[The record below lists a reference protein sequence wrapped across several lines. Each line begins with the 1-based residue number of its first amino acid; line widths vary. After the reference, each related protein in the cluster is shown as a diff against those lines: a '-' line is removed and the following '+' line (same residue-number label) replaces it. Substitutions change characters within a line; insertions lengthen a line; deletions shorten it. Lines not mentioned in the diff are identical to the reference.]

1 MPKLLA
7 RARTNER
14 GYTMIELLMVMI
26 IMTTVVTSLTALF
39 VSGSRASVELNQRF
53 EAQQAA
59 RVAADKIRREG
70 HCSSGVTFT
79 SAASITVVLPGHCP
93 TAVGGVPTSVVYA
106 TELVSTGRYRLKR
119 GTVIVADHLT
129 NGNVFAYTAPSDA
142 SLGKLQLDFPV
153 NLMPTQSWK
162 TWRLRTDVV
171 LRNTL
176 RDP

>member
-1 MPKLLA
+1 MPKAPA
-7 RARTNER
+7 RARDER

-26 IMTTVVTSLTALF
+26 IMTTVMTSLTAVF
-39 VSGSRASVELNQRF
+39 VSGSRASIELNQRF

-59 RVAADKIRREG
+59 RVAADRLRREG
-70 HCSSGVTFT
+70 HCASAVTFT
-79 SAASITVVLPGHCP
+79 SAANITLVVPGHCP
-93 TAVGGVPTSVVYA
+93 TAVGGVPTNVVYS

-119 GTVIVADHLT
+119 GTAIVADHLT
-129 NGNVFAYTAPSDA
+129 NGNVFSYSAPSDA

-153 NLMPTQSWK
+153 NLTPTQSWK
-162 TWRLRTDVV
+162 TWRLQTDVV

>member
-7 RARTNER
+7 RARSER

-26 IMTTVVTSLTALF
+26 IMTTVVTALVALF
-39 VSGSRASVELNQRF
+39 VSGSKASIELNDRF
-53 EAQQAA
+53 ESQQAA

-70 HCSSGVTFT
+70 HCASGVTFT

-93 TAVGGVPTSVVYA
+93 TAVGGVPTSVVYS

-119 GTVIVADHLT
+119 GSAIVADNLT
-129 NGNVFAYTAPSDA
+129 SGNVFAYTAPSDTT
-142 SLGKLQLDFPV
+142 LGKLALDFPV
-153 NLMPTQSWK
+153 NIRPTQTWK
-162 TWRLRTDVV
+162 TWQLQTEVV
-171 LRNTL
+171 LRNTI